1 MDVGGTKT
9 KRKLDA
15 ARTLKQQMRRL
26 GGRSGEQAV
35 YDTSKKFEE
44 IVGDKEKADMSK
56 FDELLGGD
64 DSFQ

>member
-1 MDVGGTKT
+1 
-9 KRKLDA
+9 
-15 ARTLKQQMRRL
+15 MRRL

-35 YDTSKKFEE
+35 YDTSKNFEE